1 MISLNT
7 INQINDIMTILSN
20 TRKALTKPQ
29 QGSNLDNELQ
39 QDTVQQTTV
48 QTPAQTVQQMTVK
61 PNVNR
66 KPIVVKKCKYCN
78 KDVTGDVPF
87 CDESHAS
94 MYRLYGPRRQ

>member
-29 QGSNLDNELQ
+29 SDKSYAQVA
-39 QDTVQQTTV
+39 QDAAEQATV